1 MSTGIIVAIV
11 GGVVVGGT
19 LIGLAA
25 SGAFS
30 GSSAPATSTQ

>member
-1 MSTGIIVAIV
+1 MATGAIVAIV
-11 GGVVVGGT
+11 GGVIVGGT

-30 GSSAPATSTQ
+30 GSSTPASNP